1 MKSRYSSR
9 IGGGAEIVMLA
20 REWVAVS
27 DQRTGFGWLAAQL
40 WGVRVL
46 IASAV
51 FVGFMVWLAGLH
63 LGWVSFTVLLL
74 VIAGLLRSERRMV
87 ETGRTMAVGTS
98 SVPVPDMPPADPQQD
113 ELAAIAA
120 VLGALDAPAILL
132 SSRETIK
139 LQNRAAEAI
148 FGVIPRDSDLA
159 GRIRAPGILDMVR
172 EAIATGQPR
181 ETEHAERLPS
191 ETVYVVR
198 VAPLAEKTGEPLWLL
213 TFRDVSQARRIDR
226 MRSDFVANASHELR
240 TPLASLRGFIET
252 LQGPAKNDVK
262 AHERFLGIMHEQATR
277 MSRLVDD
284 LLSLS
289 RLELRSNLAP
299 DQTVDLVPLIAHV
312 RDSLQP
318 LAGDL
323 GVEVVL
329 DLPKHPVVVN
339 GDRDELVEVLE
350 NLIENACKYGQE
362 GKRVDVALTGGGETP
377 VELSVTDYGPGIPP
391 EHVPRITERFYR
403 VNVEASRSKKG
414 TGLGLA
420 IVKHILARHR
430 ARLVV
435 KSELGKGTVFTVR
448 F

>member
-1 MKSRYSSR
+1 
-9 IGGGAEIVMLA
+9 MLA
-20 REWVAVS
+20 REWVAVT
-27 DQRTGFGWLAAQL
+27 DQRTGLGWLATQL
-40 WGVRVL
+40 WGERVL
-46 IASAV
+46 IASAL
-51 FVGFMVWLAGLH
+51 FVGFMMWLAGLH
-63 LGWVSFTVLLL
+63 LGWVSFAVLLL
-74 VIAGLLRSERRMV
+74 VIAGLLRVERR
-87 ETGRTMAVGTS
+87 TAQTFARAASAVAA
-98 SVPVPDMPPADPQQD
+98 PVPAAPPEPETDD
-113 ELAAIAA
+113 LSAIAA
-120 VLGALDAPAILL
+120 VLGALDAPALLL
-132 SSRETIK
+132 SGRETVR

-148 FGVIPRDSDLA
+148 FGAIPEGSDLA

-172 EAIATGQPR
+172 DAVASGQPR

-198 VAPLAEKTGEPLWLL
+198 VAPLAGPTREPFWLL

-252 LQGPAKNDVK
+252 LQGPARNDVK
-262 AHERFLGIMHEQATR
+262 AHERFLAIMHEQATR

-299 DQTVDLVPLIAHV
+299 DQTVDLVPLLGHV

-323 GVEVVL
+323 GVTVTL
-329 DLPKHPVVVN
+329 DLPKRPVMVA
-339 GDRDELVEVLE
+339 GDRDELVEVFE

-362 GKRVDVALTGGGETP
+362 GKRVDVVLSGGGDAP

-420 IVKHILARHR
+420 IVKHILTRHR

-435 KSELGKGTVFTVR
+435 KSEVGKGTVFTVR

>member
-1 MKSRYSSR
+1 
-9 IGGGAEIVMLA
+9 MLA
-20 REWVAVS
+20 REWAAVT
-27 DQRTGFGWLAAQL
+27 DQRTVFGWLAAQL
-40 WGVRVL
+40 WGERVL

-51 FVGFMVWLAGLH
+51 FVGFMMWLSGMH
-63 LGWVSFTVLLL
+63 LGWASFAVLLL
-74 VIAGLLRSERRMV
+74 VIAGLLRVERRAA
-87 ETGRTMAVGTS
+87 EAEQRAA
-98 SVPVPDMPPADPQQD
+98 VPVAAAPAEPDRAA
-113 ELAAIAA
+113 EERAAIAA
-120 VLGALDAPAILL
+120 VLGALDAPALLL
-132 SSRETIK
+132 SASEAVL
-139 LQNRAAEAI
+139 LQNRAAEAV
-148 FGVIPRDSDLA
+148 FGPIPRNGDLA

-172 EAIATGQPR
+172 EAFASGRPR

-191 ETVYVVR
+191 ETVHVVR
-198 VAPLAEKTGEPLWLL
+198 IAPLADRRGEPLWLL
-213 TFRDVSQARRIDR
+213 TFRDISQARRIER

-252 LQGPAKNDVK
+252 LQGPAKNDLK
-262 AHERFLGIMHEQATR
+262 AHERFLAIMHEQATR

-299 DQTVDLVPLIAHV
+299 DQTVDLVPLLGHV

-323 GVEVVL
+323 GVEVAL
-329 DLPKHPVVVN
+329 HLPDRPVTVN
-339 GDRDELVEVLE
+339 GDRDELVQVFE

-362 GKRVDVALTGGGETP
+362 GKRVDVVLTGGGEAP

-403 VNVEASRSKKG
+403 VNVEASRSRKG

-420 IVKHILARHR
+420 IVKHILTRHK

-435 KSELGKGTVFTVR
+435 KSELGKGTVFTVK

>member
-1 MKSRYSSR
+1 
-9 IGGGAEIVMLA
+9 MLA
-20 REWVAVS
+20 REWAAVT
-27 DQRTGFGWLAAQL
+27 DQRTVFGWLAAQL
-40 WGVRVL
+40 WGERVL

-51 FVGFMVWLAGLH
+51 FVGFMMWLSGMH
-63 LGWVSFTVLLL
+63 LGWASFAVLLL
-74 VIAGLLRSERRMV
+74 VIAGLLRVERRAA
-87 ETGRTMAVGTS
+87 EAEQRAA
-98 SVPVPDMPPADPQQD
+98 VPVAVAPAEPDRAV
-113 ELAAIAA
+113 EERAAIAA
-120 VLGALDAPAILL
+120 VLGALDAPALLL
-132 SSRETIK
+132 SASEAVL
-139 LQNRAAEAI
+139 LQNRAAEAV
-148 FGVIPRDSDLA
+148 FGPIPRNGDLA

-172 EAIATGQPR
+172 EAIASGQPR

-191 ETVYVVR
+191 ETVHVVR
-198 VAPLAEKTGEPLWLL
+198 IAPLADRRGEPLWLL
-213 TFRDVSQARRIDR
+213 TFRDVSQARRIER

-252 LQGPAKNDVK
+252 LQGPAKNDLK
-262 AHERFLGIMHEQATR
+262 AHERFLAIMHEQATR

-299 DQTVDLVPLIAHV
+299 DQTVDLVPLLGHV

-323 GVEVVL
+323 GVEVAL
-329 DLPKHPVVVN
+329 HLPDRPVTVN
-339 GDRDELVEVLE
+339 GDRDELVQVFE

-362 GKRVDVALTGGGETP
+362 GKRVDVVLTGGGEAP

-403 VNVEASRSKKG
+403 VNVEASRSRKG

-420 IVKHILARHR
+420 IVKHILTRHK

-435 KSELGKGTVFTVR
+435 KSELGKGTVFTVK

>member
-1 MKSRYSSR
+1 MEA
-9 IGGGAEIVMLA
+9 AEDRMLA
-20 REWVAVS
+20 REWVAVT
-27 DQRTGFGWLAAQL
+27 DQRTGLGWLAAQL
-40 WGVRVL
+40 WGERVL

-51 FVGFMVWLAGLH
+51 FVGFMMWLAGLH
-63 LGWVSFTVLLL
+63 LGWVSFAVLLL
-74 VIAGLLRSERRMV
+74 VIAGLLRTERRMV
-87 ETGRTMAVGTS
+87 ETGGRTMAAST
-98 SVPVPDMPPADPQQD
+98 VPVPEVQVVVPPADD
-113 ELAAIAA
+113 LSAIAA
-120 VLGALDAPAILL
+120 VLGALDAPALLL
-132 SSRETIK
+132 SGRETVK

-148 FGVIPRDSDLA
+148 FGAIPLGSDLA

-172 EAIATGQPR
+172 DAIASGQPR

-198 VAPLAEKTGEPLWLL
+198 IAPLAERMSEPLWLL

-289 RLELRSNLAP
+289 RLELRSNLTP
-299 DQTVDLVPLIAHV
+299 DQTVDLVPLLGHV

-318 LAGDL
+318 LASDL

-329 DLPKHPVVVN
+329 DLPKHPVTVP
-339 GDRDELVEVLE
+339 GERDELVEVFE

-362 GKRVDVALTGGGETP
+362 GKRVDVVLSGGG
-377 VELSVTDYGPGIPP
+377 VVPG
-391 EHVPRITERFYR
+391 R
-403 VNVEASRSKKG
+403 A
-414 TGLGLA
+414 L
-420 IVKHILARHR
+420 RHR
-430 ARLVV
+430 LRPRHTP
-435 KSELGKGTVFTVR
+435 GTRAAHHRTFLPG
-448 F
+448 

>member
-1 MKSRYSSR
+1 
-9 IGGGAEIVMLA
+9 MLA
-20 REWVAVS
+20 REWAAVT
-27 DQRTGFGWLAAQL
+27 DQRTVFGWLAAQL
-40 WGVRVL
+40 WGERVL

-51 FVGFMVWLAGLH
+51 FVGFMMWLSGMH
-63 LGWVSFTVLLL
+63 LGWASFAVLLL
-74 VIAGLLRSERRMV
+74 VIAGLLRVERRAA
-87 ETGRTMAVGTS
+87 EAEQRAA
-98 SVPVPDMPPADPQQD
+98 VPVAAAPAEPDRAAEERM
-113 ELAAIAA
+113 AIAA
-120 VLGALDAPAILL
+120 VLGALDAPALLL
-132 SSRETIK
+132 SASEAVL
-139 LQNRAAEAI
+139 LQNRAAEAV
-148 FGVIPRDSDLA
+148 FGPIPRNGDLA

-172 EAIATGQPR
+172 EAIASGQPR

-191 ETVYVVR
+191 ETVHVVR
-198 VAPLAEKTGEPLWLL
+198 IAPLADRRGEPLWLL
-213 TFRDVSQARRIDR
+213 TFRDVSQARRIER

-252 LQGPAKNDVK
+252 LQGPAKNDLK
-262 AHERFLGIMHEQATR
+262 AHERFLAIMHEQATR

-299 DQTVDLVPLIAHV
+299 DQTVDLVPLLGHV

-323 GVEVVL
+323 GVEVAL
-329 DLPKHPVVVN
+329 HLPDRPVTVN
-339 GDRDELVEVLE
+339 GDRDELVQVFE

-362 GKRVDVALTGGGETP
+362 GKRVDIVLTGGGEAP

-403 VNVEASRSKKG
+403 VNVEASRSRKG

-420 IVKHILARHR
+420 IVKHILTRHK

-435 KSELGKGTVFTVR
+435 KSELGKGTVFTVK

>member
-1 MKSRYSSR
+1 M
-9 IGGGAEIVMLA
+9 GVAEDRMLA
-20 REWVAVS
+20 REWVAVA
-27 DQRTGFGWLAAQL
+27 DQRTGLGWLAAQL
-40 WGVRVL
+40 WGERVL

-51 FVGFMVWLAGLH
+51 FVGFMMWLAGLH
-63 LGWVSFTVLLL
+63 LGWVFFAVLLL
-74 VIAGLLRSERRMV
+74 VIAGLLRTERRMA
-87 ETGRTMAVGTS
+87 ETGARAVAAPAVA
-98 SVPVPDMPPADPQQD
+98 VPEVQAAVSPLGD
-113 ELAAIAA
+113 LSAIAA
-120 VLGALDAPAILL
+120 VLDALDAPALLL
-132 SSRETIK
+132 SSHETIK

-148 FGVIPRDSDLA
+148 FGAIPRGSDLA

-172 EAIATGQPR
+172 DAIATGQPR

-198 VAPLAEKTGEPLWLL
+198 VAPLAERTSEPLWLL

-252 LQGPAKNDVK
+252 LQGPARNDVK

-289 RLELRSNLAP
+289 RLELRSNLTP
-299 DQTVDLVPLIAHV
+299 DQAIDLVPLLGHV

-318 LAGDL
+318 LANDL

-329 DLPKHPVVVN
+329 NLPSHAVTVP
-339 GDRDELVEVLE
+339 GDRDELVEVFE

-362 GKRVDVALTGGGETP
+362 GKRVDVVLTGGGDKP
-377 VELSVTDYGPGIPP
+377 VELSVTDYGRGIPP

-420 IVKHILARHR
+420 IVKHILSRHR

-435 KSELGKGTVFTVR
+435 KSEVGKGTVFTVK

>member
-1 MKSRYSSR
+1 
-9 IGGGAEIVMLA
+9 MLA
-20 REWVAVS
+20 REWVAVA

-40 WGVRVL
+40 WGERVL

-51 FVGFMVWLAGLH
+51 FVGFMMWLAGLH
-63 LGWVSFTVLLL
+63 LGWVSFAVLLL
-74 VIAGLLRSERRMV
+74 VIAGLMRTERR
-87 ETGRTMAVGTS
+87 TAGPAA
-98 SVPVPDMPPADPQQD
+98 VPVAPV
-113 ELAAIAA
+113 AAAAPLGNDLTAVAA
-120 VLGALDAPAILL
+120 VLGALETPALLL
-132 SSRETIK
+132 SARETVK

-148 FGVIPRDSDLA
+148 FGAIPKGSDLA

-172 EAIATGQPR
+172 DAITTGQPR

-198 VAPLAEKTGEPLWLL
+198 VAPLADRANEPLWLL

-252 LQGPAKNDVK
+252 LQGPARNDLK

-299 DQTVDLVPLIAHV
+299 EQSVDLVPLLGHV
-312 RDSLQP
+312 RDGLQP

-323 GVEVVL
+323 GVDIVL
-329 DLPKHPVVVN
+329 DLPKHPVTVP
-339 GDRDELVEVLE
+339 GDRDELVEVFE
-350 NLIENACKYGQE
+350 NLIENACKYGQD
-362 GKRVDVALTGGGETP
+362 GKRVDVVLSGGGDTP

-420 IVKHILARHR
+420 IVKHILTRHK

-435 KSELGKGTVFTVR
+435 KSELGKGTVFTVK

>member
-1 MKSRYSSR
+1 
-9 IGGGAEIVMLA
+9 MLA
-20 REWVAVS
+20 REWVAVT
-27 DQRTGFGWLAAQL
+27 DQRTILGWLATQL
-40 WGVRVL
+40 WGERVL
-46 IASAV
+46 IASAI
-51 FVGFMVWLAGLH
+51 FVGFVMWLAGLH
-63 LGWVSFTVLLL
+63 PGWVSFTVLLL
-74 VIAGLLRSERRMV
+74 VIAGLVRTDRRAA
-87 ETGRTMAVGTS
+87 EGNARTMAVPAAA
-98 SVPVPDMPPADPQQD
+98 VPENDEAAARQD
-113 ELAAIAA
+113 DLSAIAA
-120 VLGALDAPAILL
+120 VLGALDAPALL
-132 SSRETIK
+132 ISARETVK
-139 LQNRAAEAI
+139 LQNRAAEAV
-148 FGVIPRDSDLA
+148 FGAIPLGSDLA

-172 EAIATGQPR
+172 EALATGQPR

-198 VAPLAEKTGEPLWLL
+198 IAPLAEKSGEPLWLL

-252 LQGPAKNDVK
+252 LQGPAKNDTR

-289 RLELRSNLAP
+289 RLELRSNVAP

-318 LAGDL
+318 LASEL
-323 GVEVVL
+323 GVDIVL
-329 DLPKHPVVVN
+329 DLPSDPVSVT
-339 GDRDELVEVLE
+339 GERDELVEVFE
-350 NLIENACKYGQE
+350 NLIENGCKYGQD
-362 GKRVDVALTGGGETP
+362 GKRVDVALTGGTDGAP
-377 VELSVTDYGPGIPP
+377 VEVSVRDYGPGIPP

-420 IVKHILARHR
+420 IAKHILTRHK

-435 KSELGKGTVFTVR
+435 RSEVGKGTVFTVK

>member
-1 MKSRYSSR
+1 
-9 IGGGAEIVMLA
+9 MLA
-20 REWVAVS
+20 REWAAVT
-27 DQRTGFGWLAAQL
+27 DQRTVFGWLAAQL
-40 WGVRVL
+40 WGERVL

-51 FVGFMVWLAGLH
+51 FVGFMMWLSGMH
-63 LGWVSFTVLLL
+63 LGWASFAVLLL
-74 VIAGLLRSERRMV
+74 VIAGLLRVERRAA
-87 ETGRTMAVGTS
+87 EAEQRAA
-98 SVPVPDMPPADPQQD
+98 VPVAAAPAEPDRAAEERM
-113 ELAAIAA
+113 AIAA
-120 VLGALDAPAILL
+120 VLGALDAPALLL
-132 SSRETIK
+132 SSSEAVL
-139 LQNRAAEAI
+139 LQNRAAEAV
-148 FGVIPRDSDLA
+148 FGPIPRNGDLA

-172 EAIATGQPR
+172 EAIASGQPR

-191 ETVYVVR
+191 ETVHVVR
-198 VAPLAEKTGEPLWLL
+198 IAPLADRRGEPLWLL
-213 TFRDVSQARRIDR
+213 TFRDVSQARRIER

-252 LQGPAKNDVK
+252 LQGPAKNDLK
-262 AHERFLGIMHEQATR
+262 AHERFLAIMHEQATR

-299 DQTVDLVPLIAHV
+299 DQTVDLVPLLGHV

-323 GVEVVL
+323 GVEVAL
-329 DLPKHPVVVN
+329 HLPDRPVTVN
-339 GDRDELVEVLE
+339 GDRDELVQVFE

-362 GKRVDVALTGGGETP
+362 GKRVDVVLTGGGEAP

-403 VNVEASRSKKG
+403 VNVEASRSRKG

-420 IVKHILARHR
+420 IVKHILTRHK

-435 KSELGKGTVFTVR
+435 KSELGKGTVFTVK

>member
-1 MKSRYSSR
+1 M
-9 IGGGAEIVMLA
+9 M
-20 REWVAVS
+20 
-27 DQRTGFGWLAAQL
+27 
-40 WGVRVL
+40 
-46 IASAV
+46 
-51 FVGFMVWLAGLH
+51 WLAGLH

-74 VIAGLLRSERRMV
+74 VIAGLLRTDRRMI
-87 ETGRTMAVGTS
+87 ETGRTMATAV
-98 SVPVPDMPPADPQQD
+98 VPVAVEPLFDPQKI
-113 ELAAIAA
+113 ELAAISA

-132 SSRETIK
+132 SGRETIK

-148 FGVIPRDSDLA
+148 FGVIPKDSDLA

-172 EAIATGQPR
+172 DAIAAGQPR

-198 VAPLAEKTGEPLWLL
+198 IAPLAEKTGEPLWLL

-226 MRSDFVANASHELR
+226 MRSDFIANASHELR

-289 RLELRSNLAP
+289 RLELRSNLTP

-323 GVEVVL
+323 GVEIAL
-329 DLPKHPVVVN
+329 DLPKHAVMVN
-339 GDRDELVEVLE
+339 GDRDELVEVME

-362 GKRVDVALTGGGETP
+362 GKRVHVALTGGSDAP

-420 IVKHILARHR
+420 IVKHILTRHR

-435 KSELGKGTVFTVR
+435 KSEVGKGTVFTVR

>member
-1 MKSRYSSR
+1 
-9 IGGGAEIVMLA
+9 MLA
-20 REWVAVS
+20 REWAAVT
-27 DQRTGFGWLAAQL
+27 DQRTVFGWLAAQL
-40 WGVRVL
+40 WGERVL

-51 FVGFMVWLAGLH
+51 FVGFMMWLSGMH
-63 LGWVSFTVLLL
+63 LGWASFAVLLL
-74 VIAGLLRSERRMV
+74 VIAGLLRVERRAA
-87 ETGRTMAVGTS
+87 EAEQRAA
-98 SVPVPDMPPADPQQD
+98 VPVAAAPAEPDRAAEERM
-113 ELAAIAA
+113 AIAA
-120 VLGALDAPAILL
+120 VLGALDAPALLL
-132 SSRETIK
+132 SASEAVL
-139 LQNRAAEAI
+139 LQNRAAEAV
-148 FGVIPRDSDLA
+148 FGPIPRNGDLA

-172 EAIATGQPR
+172 DAIASGQPR

-191 ETVYVVR
+191 ETVHVVR
-198 VAPLAEKTGEPLWLL
+198 IAPLADRRGEPLWLL
-213 TFRDVSQARRIDR
+213 TFRDVSQARRIER

-252 LQGPAKNDVK
+252 LQGPAKNDLK
-262 AHERFLGIMHEQATR
+262 AHERFLAIMHEQATR

-299 DQTVDLVPLIAHV
+299 DQTVDLVPLLGHV

-323 GVEVVL
+323 GVEVAL
-329 DLPKHPVVVN
+329 HLPDRPVTVN
-339 GDRDELVEVLE
+339 GDRDELVQVFE

-362 GKRVDVALTGGGETP
+362 GKRVDVVLTGGGEAP

-403 VNVEASRSKKG
+403 VNVETSRSRKG

-420 IVKHILARHR
+420 IVKHILTRHK

-435 KSELGKGTVFTVR
+435 KSELGKGTVFTVK